1 MLPARWNRRL
11 FGTRSIYD
19 VQQRSSQLWE
29 SSTGARDG
37 KSRTTECWRQGLVIM
52 DWQQWPT
59 TLWQHDDVV
68 SGERIVMVD
77 GVAVSGVN
85 GVREDGLLVRMTT
98 VITPAKRPD
107 PAARR

>member
-1 MLPARWNRRL
+1 
-11 FGTRSIYD
+11 
-19 VQQRSSQLWE
+19 
-29 SSTGARDG
+29 
-37 KSRTTECWRQGLVIM
+37 M